1 MMRPLLERLPVLGAV
16 QVAFVDLPT
25 FDMDVTCYGGEMW
38 MLGPIKTFFI
48 NMIRDVVLGQYVF
61 PDTLTIPIDQVS
73 CGCGGVLIVVAVY
86 VQLLLVFSTWIVVP
100 PLFFF

>member
-1 MMRPLLERLPVLGAV
+1 MTARLRIMMRPLLERLPLLGAV
-16 QVAFVDLPT
+16 QVAFVDLPA

-61 PDTLTIPIDQVS
+61 PDALTIPIDQVGRHVGAS
-73 CGCGGVLIVVAVY
+73 VGTR
-86 VQLLLVFSTWIVVP
+86 S
-100 PLFFF
+100 